1 MPSGKKVAINYTN
14 RDFDSIKN
22 DLVNYARKYYSD
34 TFKDFSEAGFG
45 ALMLD
50 TVAYV
55 GDVLSFY
62 TDYQA
67 NETFLESAIEY
78 DNVVRH
84 ARQLGYKLNKAP
96 SSYGIASFYIIVPAG
111 GGGTPNRAY
120 MPVLEQGSIFSANNG
135 GSFNLMADVDFAD
148 QRNNTVVASAN
159 STTGLPTS
167 YAIQAFGEVVSGKIQ
182 EQIVNIGNYEK
193 FRKIKL
199 GGTTIA
205 DIISVEDS
213 EGNEYYEV
221 DNLSQNVIYQSIT
234 NTNSEEREYTPSLLK
249 QKYVSRRFVVEV
261 DRNTTVL
268 QFGAGDESS
277 DTNSAISEPSN
288 VVMFS
293 YGKNYITD
301 TAIDPTRLVDGNKF
315 GVSPSNTTLRIRYRV
330 NDSTSNNLAAGAL
343 VSVQTPIVSFEN
355 DNDLSVSLKNSVV
368 GSLEI
373 NNETPIVG
381 NVSLPTSQEIRVR
394 SKGSFATQHR
404 AVTREDYLNLSY
416 AMPQRFGMVKRAN
429 VIQDDNSFKRN
440 LNLYIISEDSNRN
453 LIQSNQS
460 LKKNLKTWLNKNKM
474 ITDSIDIL
482 DAKIVNFGIQF
493 EAIGETDQSNFD
505 LLSDAVE
512 ALSEK
517 FTKTYEVSE
526 NIYISDVYSTLKEVD
541 GILDVVSARVFLK
554 IGGNYSETFYDFSEN
569 LSADG
574 RMINIPN
581 NVIVEMKFPEVDIKG
596 VIR

>member
-1 MPSGKKVAINYTN
+1 MPSGKKVAINYTS
-14 RDFDSIKN
+14 RDFDTIKR

-45 ALMLD
+45 ALMMD
-50 TVAYV
+50 SVAYV
-55 GDVLSFY
+55 GDILSFY
-62 TDYQA
+62 ADYQA

-96 SSYGIASFYIIVPAG
+96 SSYGIAAFYIIVPAATS
-111 GGGTPNRAY
+111 GTPNRAY
-120 MPVLEQGSIFSANNG
+120 MPVLKQGSILSSNNG
-135 GSFNLMADVDFAD
+135 SRFTLTQDVDFAD
-148 QRNNTVVASAN
+148 TNNSVVVAAAD

-167 YAIQAFGEVVSGKIQ
+167 YAIQAFGEVVSGRIQ
-182 EQIVNIGNYEK
+182 EQIVTVGDYEK

-199 GGTTIA
+199 GGTQIA
-205 DIISVEDS
+205 EVVSVEDA

-221 DNLSQNVIYQSIT
+221 DHLSQNVIYQSFT
-234 NTNSEEREYTPSLLK
+234 NTNSDDREYTPSLLK
-249 QKYVSRRFVVEV
+249 QKYVSRRFVVEA
-261 DRNTTVL
+261 DRDTTVI

-277 DTNSAISEPSN
+277 DTSSAIAEPSN

-293 YGKNYITD
+293 YGKEYITD

-315 GVSPSNTTLRIRYRV
+315 GVSPSNTTLRVRYRV
-330 NDSTSNNLAAGAL
+330 NDSDTNNISAGAL
-343 VSVQTPIVSFEN
+343 VGIETANFEFDN
-355 DNDLSVSLKNSVV
+355 ENDLSISLRQSVV
-368 GSLEI
+368 GSLEV
-373 NNETPIVG
+373 NNDAPIVG
-381 NVSLPTSQEIRVR
+381 TVSLPTSQEIRVR
-394 SKGSFATQHR
+394 SKGTFATQNR
-404 AVTREDYLNLSY
+404 AVTREDYLNLTY
-416 AMPQRFGMVKRAN
+416 AMPERFGMVKRAN
-429 VIQDDNSFKRN
+429 IIQDDNSFKRN
-440 LNLYIISEDSNRN
+440 LNLYIISEDRDRK

-482 DAKIVNFGIQF
+482 DAKVVNFGIEF
-493 EAIGETDQSNFD
+493 EAIGEVDQNNFD
-505 LLSDAVE
+505 LLSDAVN
-512 ALSEK
+512 ALTEK
-517 FTKTYEVSE
+517 FTKTYDVSE

-541 GILDVVSARVFLK
+541 GILDVTSAKVTLK
-554 IGGNYSETFYDFSEN
+554 IGGQYSETFYDFEEN

>member
-1 MPSGKKVAINYTN
+1 MPSGKKVAINYTS
-14 RDFDSIKN
+14 RDFDTIKR

-45 ALMLD
+45 ALMMD
-50 TVAYV
+50 SVAYV
-55 GDVLSFY
+55 GDILSFY
-62 TDYQA
+62 ADYQA

-96 SSYGIASFYIIVPAG
+96 SSYGIAAFYIIVPAATS
-111 GGGTPNRAY
+111 GTPNRAY
-120 MPVLEQGSIFSANNG
+120 MPVLKQGSILSSNNG
-135 GSFNLMADVDFAD
+135 SRFTLTQDVDFAD
-148 QRNNTVVASAN
+148 TNNSVVVAAAD

-167 YAIQAFGEVVSGKIQ
+167 YAIQAFGEVVSGRIQ
-182 EQIVNIGNYEK
+182 EQIVTVGDYEK

-199 GGTTIA
+199 GGTQIA
-205 DIISVEDS
+205 EVVSVEDA

-221 DNLSQNVIYQSIT
+221 DHLSQNVIYQSFT
-234 NTNSEEREYTPSLLK
+234 NTNSDDREYTPSLLK
-249 QKYVSRRFVVEV
+249 QKYVSRRFVVEA
-261 DRNTTVL
+261 DRDTTVI

-277 DTNSAISEPSN
+277 DTSSAIAEPSN

-293 YGKNYITD
+293 YGKEYITD

-315 GVSPSNTTLRIRYRV
+315 GVSPSNTTLRVRYRV
-330 NDSTSNNLAAGAL
+330 NDSDTNNISAGAL
-343 VSVQTPIVSFEN
+343 VGIETANFEFDN
-355 DNDLSVSLKNSVV
+355 ENDLSISLRQSVV
-368 GSLEI
+368 GSLEV
-373 NNETPIVG
+373 NNDAPIVG
-381 NVSLPTSQEIRVR
+381 TVSLPTSQEIRVR
-394 SKGSFATQHR
+394 SKGTFATQNR
-404 AVTREDYLNLSY
+404 AVTREDYLNLTY
-416 AMPQRFGMVKRAN
+416 AMPERFGMVKRAN
-429 VIQDDNSFKRN
+429 IIQDDNSFKRN
-440 LNLYIISEDSNRN
+440 LNLYIISEDRDRK

-482 DAKIVNFGIQF
+482 DAKIVNFGIEF
-493 EAIGETDQSNFD
+493 EAIGEVDQNNFD
-505 LLSDAVE
+505 LLSDAVN
-512 ALSEK
+512 ALTEK
-517 FTKTYEVSE
+517 FTKTYDVSE

-541 GILDVVSARVFLK
+541 GILDVTSAKVTLK
-554 IGGNYSETFYDFSEN
+554 IGGQYSETFYDFEEN

>member
-1 MPSGKKVAINYTN
+1 MPSGKKVAINYTS
-14 RDFDSIKN
+14 RDFDTIKR

-45 ALMLD
+45 ALMMD
-50 TVAYV
+50 SVAYV
-55 GDVLSFY
+55 GDILSFY
-62 TDYQA
+62 ADYQA

-96 SSYGIASFYIIVPAG
+96 SSYGIAAFYIIVPAATS
-111 GGGTPNRAY
+111 GTPNRAY
-120 MPVLEQGSIFSANNG
+120 MPVLKQGSILSSNNG
-135 GSFNLMADVDFAD
+135 SRFTLTQDVDFAD
-148 QRNNTVVASAN
+148 TNNSVVVAAAD

-167 YAIQAFGEVVSGKIQ
+167 YAIQAFGEVVSGRIQ
-182 EQIVNIGNYEK
+182 EQIVTVGDYEK

-199 GGTTIA
+199 GGTQIA
-205 DIISVEDS
+205 EVVSVEDA

-221 DNLSQNVIYQSIT
+221 DHLSQNVIYQSFT
-234 NTNSEEREYTPSLLK
+234 NTNSDDREYTPSLLK
-249 QKYVSRRFVVEV
+249 QKYVSRRFVVEA
-261 DRNTTVL
+261 DRDTTVI

-277 DTNSAISEPSN
+277 DTSSAIAEPSN

-293 YGKNYITD
+293 YGKEYITD

-315 GVSPSNTTLRIRYRV
+315 GVSPSNTTLRVRYRV
-330 NDSTSNNLAAGAL
+330 NDSDTNNISAGAL
-343 VSVQTPIVSFEN
+343 VGIETANFEFDN
-355 DNDLSVSLKNSVV
+355 ENDLSISLRQSVV
-368 GSLEI
+368 GSLEV
-373 NNETPIVG
+373 NNDAPIVG
-381 NVSLPTSQEIRVR
+381 TVSLPTSQEIRVR
-394 SKGSFATQHR
+394 SKGTFATQNR
-404 AVTREDYLNLSY
+404 AVTREDYLNLTY
-416 AMPQRFGMVKRAN
+416 AMPERFGMVKRAN
-429 VIQDDNSFKRN
+429 IIQDDNSFKRN
-440 LNLYIISEDSNRN
+440 LNLYIISEDRDKK

-482 DAKIVNFGIQF
+482 DAKVVNFGIEF
-493 EAIGETDQSNFD
+493 EAIGEVDQNNFD
-505 LLSDAVE
+505 LLSDAVN
-512 ALSEK
+512 ALTEK
-517 FTKTYEVSE
+517 FTKTYDVSE

-541 GILDVVSARVFLK
+541 GILDVTSAKVTLK
-554 IGGNYSETFYDFSEN
+554 IGGQYSETFYDFEEN